1 VAQQLIFTSVPR
13 GYQPGASG
21 YCTAARSEQ
30 MRSGLVQRLEQMSV
44 YSHRTVFPNPTILA
58 YRLVDLGGVKYR
70 VLSRIRDAGL
80 DFTQR
85 SNFIAHHLAFEPNE
99 SVGGAS
105 PAEILLFW
113 NGWKDQWEGNPSALQ
128 DEKGDAIGSSV
139 NRLSPPCKHWEDLT
153 GDSGWGA
160 FPWNHSGGSCWFHEK
175 LDEFE
180 LLHLMGESLRLKS
193 SGRID
198 ALWETSFTTY
208 LGTIVEASKYH
219 WSAWNALD
227 PIPVGK
233 ELGKNVIR
241 IESLKGDPIGSK
253 ELIEIARCGF
263 TSSGATSGTKQ
274 PQSNPKEVKT
284 QTEHTVPKWTPQSKE
299 GVTRRF
305 IPDAKDQKNYFPF
318 LVGTI
323 AVATIALAVFLYN
336 KNSERSQRD
345 SDAALI
351 KCIESISENLSSSK
365 RPQQAPNYNASL
377 TEEQLR
383 YLCEK
388 NRDLMKVLDEEIRDL
403 IENKESAETVLNT
416 IKSLEYIATTN
427 EIQDKVAALKAMVLK
442 WRQEKREAKSKS
454 EISARIHQIIQSETN
469 DYEHDRIQI
478 QEIKRDWNNEIS
490 EPFPY
495 ESIQEIV
502 LIAKELAFI
511 SSINTD
517 QYDQLIKRLEA
528 YQNNPEARPYALKV
542 IHYERGRRE
551 KDEKKDERI
560 TATLSTESVTAYN
573 SETRKYDNIVLEAL
587 FDKKLVENLFKVIPN
602 GSVSYL
608 LEDNLKYPVNIRD
621 SLNISKVETKGKSD
635 FRSTPV
641 RGGDIFDDNG
651 YVKNAYRQEL
661 DSGIILTYSEK
672 GKTNIIVYKLNKKP
686 CSINVD
692 SSKKNNEIFSEIEN
706 IKKHLEKTII
716 CDGIGHNTLRW
727 SVAAGETDKTYIT
740 DLGSL
745 DPQAIL
751 KISDTIYEG
760 SKKEC
765 LNEFKRF
772 DNAITL
778 EKIESCW
785 KNRPPLSINTIK
797 NIDETVQD
805 FLREKEDYDN
815 KSKRNTKYSNV
826 SLNPKD
832 PQALGK
838 EIKKN
843 IQAILNKQ
851 DVWSDLSPSDIKT
864 KQAETFDQLGEGINI
879 KVNQIREYL
888 LLPSA
893 KNVMETTRNEYK
905 DINSNKN
912 NKAIIAAWEKYQKY
926 VESKN
931 GGDQPQPQKE
941 YEWFTKKVLS
951 NSGEFKL
958 YLGPGDLRYFQI
970 NSD

>member
-113 NGWKDQWEGNPSALQ
+113 DGWKDQWEGNPSAIQ

-160 FPWNHSGGSCWFHEK
+160 FPWNQSGGCCWFHEK

-253 ELIEIARCGF
+253 ELIEIARRGF

-284 QTEHTVPKWTPQSKE
+284 QTEQTVPKWTPQRKE
-299 GVTRRF
+299 GVTRSF

-323 AVATIALAVFLYN
+323 AVATIMLAVFLYN
-336 KNSERSQRD
+336 KNSERNQRD

-365 RPQQAPNYNASL
+365 RPQQAPNYSANL

-383 YLCEK
+383 CLGEK

-403 IENKESAETVLNT
+403 NENKESAETVLNT
-416 IKSLEYIATTN
+416 IKSVEYIATTS
-427 EIQDKVAALKAMVLK
+427 ETQDKVAALKAMVLK
-442 WRQEKREAKSKS
+442 WRQEKREAKSKT
-454 EISARIHQIIQSETN
+454 EISAKIHQITQSETY

-495 ESIQEIV
+495 EYIQEIV
-502 LIAKELAFI
+502 SIAKELALI
-511 SSINTD
+511 SAINTGR
-517 QYDQLIKRLEA
+517 YDQLIERLEA
-528 YQNNPEARPYALKV
+528 IQQYPEARPYALK
-542 IHYERGRRE
+542 IIQHERGRLE
-551 KDEKKDERI
+551 KDERI
-560 TATLSTESVTAYN
+560 PATQFTESVTVYN
-573 SETRKYDNIVLEAL
+573 PEVRKYDNIVLEAL
-587 FDKKLVENLFKVIPN
+587 FDKKLVENLFKKIPN

-608 LEDNLKYPVNIRD
+608 LEDNLKCPVNIRD
-621 SLNISKVETKGKSD
+621 SLDIFKVETKGKSD

-641 RGGDIFDDNG
+641 RGGDIFDENG

-692 SSKKNNEIFSEIEN
+692 SSEKKNEIFSEVEN

-716 CDGIGHNTLRW
+716 CDGIGHNALRW
-727 SVAAGETDKTYIT
+727 SVAAGETDKTCIT

-745 DPQAIL
+745 DPQGIW

-760 SKKEC
+760 TKKEC

-772 DNAITL
+772 DNAITI
-778 EKIESCW
+778 EKIESLW
-785 KNRPPLSINTIK
+785 EKRPLIFTNNTIK
-797 NIDETVQD
+797 NIDETAQD

-815 KSKRNTKYSNV
+815 KSQRSTKYSEVN
-826 SLNPKD
+826 LNAKD
-832 PQALGK
+832 PQALAK

-851 DVWSDLSPSDIKT
+851 EVWSDLSPSDIKT

-879 KVNQIREYL
+879 KVNQTREYL
-888 LLPSA
+888 LLPPA
-893 KNVMETTRNEYK
+893 KNVMETSRNEYK
-905 DINSNKN
+905 DININKN
-912 NKAIIAAWEKYQKY
+912 NKAIIAAWQKYQKY
-926 VESKN
+926 VESKKD
-931 GGDQPQPQKE
+931 GDQPQHQKE
-941 YEWFTKKVLS
+941 YEWFTKKILS
-951 NSGEFKL
+951 NNGDFKL